1 MSTRLFLSWSG
12 ERSKLVADLLDE
24 WVQCVLQACEPWMSS
39 KDIDRGALWFTEIA
53 SQLHTSTLGVV
64 CLTKEN
70 KEKPWILFEA
80 GALAKGLSS
89 SRVCVFLVDLDPT
102 DVGNPLAQFN
112 HTLPNKEGVYSLI
125 RTINSSLGEL
135 MLKDHVLDKVF
146 ETYWPQFEHEFN
158 EVITST
164 PDAGQVAERTESDI
178 LSEVLQTLRSVD
190 RRVRELEKPKSSV
203 FKFSSSDENSKS
215 SDPYIKSINKIISS
229 MSQEELKDY
238 IKTNGNTV
246 LNVKFKNDSLDE
258 GKE

>member
-135 MLKDHVLDKVF
+135 MLKDQVLDKVF
-146 ETYWPQFEHEFN
+146 ETYWPQFEHDFN
-158 EVITST
+158 KIIAST

-178 LSEVLQTLRSVD
+178 LSEVLQTIRSVD
-190 RRVRELEKPKSSV
+190 RRVRYLEK
-203 FKFSSSDENSKS
+203 SKS
-215 SDPYIKSINKIISS
+215 NISNFVSLDGVDKDSKIFIDSIKKSISNMSREDLNNFISNGS
-229 MSQEELKDY
+229 KFNLN
-238 IKTNGNTV
+238 IKY
-246 LNVKFKNDSLDE
+246 KNDDPDE
-258 GKE
+258 DVE